1 MNIMSP
7 KHDEMV
13 SKIYM
18 HLRNEIGEN
27 RLPTGFRLHA
37 GSLSRQ
43 FSTTRYSVLAALS
56 LLVGEGLIIDNEK
69 YGFYVAVNFH
79 DSSLENRLIRES
91 LECAMIKIVAKII
104 DDQSL
109 ALLSNLI
116 SNQEK
121 AIKLNN
127 VDEFYRLDASIHE
140 VFTSVGRFFEMQK
153 ILQTQYNQFI
163 RSQLNRQNQNALNQK
178 IITVYKKL
186 LKSLIQGDP
195 EQAELNMKEYYKILY
210 SDI

>member
-18 HLRNEIGEN
+18 HLRNEISEN

-37 GSLSRQ
+37 RSLSRQ

-69 YGFYVAVNFH
+69 FGFYVAVNSH
-79 DSSLENRLIRES
+79 DCSLENRLIRES
-91 LECAMIKIVAKII
+91 LECAVIKSVAKII

-121 AIKLNN
+121 AIKQNN
-127 VDEFYRLDASIHE
+127 VDEFYRLDSSIHE
-140 VFTSVGRFFEMQK
+140 VFTSVGRFYEIQK

-163 RSQLNRQNQNALNQK
+163 RSHLHIQNQNALNQK
-178 IITVYKKL
+178 IIIVYKKL

-210 SDI
+210 ADI